1 MWVDRLLF
9 TVLIVFH
16 TTVAPDRAV
25 MLLSFPDDTGPTCIA
40 MTQSI
45 QTGLVAPMI
54 RGV

>member
-16 TTVAPDRAV
+16 ATVAPDRAV
-25 MLLSFPDDTGPTCIA
+25 MLLSFPDDPAAICIA
-40 MTQSI
+40 KTQSI